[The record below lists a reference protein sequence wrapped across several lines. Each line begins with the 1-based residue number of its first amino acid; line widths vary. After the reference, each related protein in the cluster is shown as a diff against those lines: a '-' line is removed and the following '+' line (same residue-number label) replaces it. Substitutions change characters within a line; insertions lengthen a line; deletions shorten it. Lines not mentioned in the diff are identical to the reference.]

1 MFRCKVSVCVGLG
14 NEPRELPT
22 PFLSVNPNPRR
33 VACLD
38 PACAVMKHM
47 MLLLRHQ
54 LAMPNSPS
62 LLASPL
68 LLRPSPLPSL
78 VFPVPV
84 LMLLPSNS
92 PFASPQTSCRRHLH
106 SLVCTTSA
114 CPSISV
120 KAIVL
125 YMSSSTF
132 CPSVLTREASSLEG
146 RLLGMVSFG
155 PHHSFF
161 VCFPCYI
168 FVLVS
173 RSFTFSW
180 SLSPLPSD
188 PTHCRSLDFVSVV
201 LL

>member
-114 CPSISV
+114 RPQYQSKLSCRACRAPLFAHRSSLGTV
-120 KAIVL
+120 IVGREITG
-125 YMSSSTF
+125 YDFIWSSSFVFHMFPIFYF
-132 CPSVLTREASSLEG
+132 CL
-146 RLLGMVSFG
+146 
-155 PHHSFF
+155 
-161 VCFPCYI
+161 
-168 FVLVS
+168 
-173 RSFTFSW
+173 
-180 SLSPLPSD
+180 SLS
-188 PTHCRSLDFVSVV
+188 
-201 LL
+201 LLYF